1 MKILKDLLKIKNPL
15 INTEYIPDSDFK
27 SDLLLVNN
35 HLTNFIN
42 SEFGDLLLSDRILYD
57 NEIDTS
63 VVDTLITSLFY
74 LNAEN
79 YSRQYEIVKSV
90 YVPTDNYAKNSIIT
104 TEHTGTET
112 DTNTKSGSEKSEY
125 INGTITNTAGAVEH
139 TTTVKE
145 TVVDKSL
152 VDKGKSIDNTGAQ
165 INTTERGNDTRTT
178 TYNNLTNSNQKSF
191 TDRKDIVTEQT
202 SGNVGVTTATAM
214 LTEHNAFWNNF
225 NFWLVIIND
234 ILKVLT
240 KGVWKY
246 EQ

>member
-27 SDLLLVNN
+27 NDLLLVNN

-42 SEFGDLLLSDRILYD
+42 SEFGDLLLSDRILYN

-90 YVPTDNYAKNSIIT
+90 YVPTDNYAKNSVIT
-104 TEHTGTET
+104 TEHSGTET
-112 DTNTKSGSEKSEY
+112 DTNIKSGSEKSEY
-125 INGTITNTAGAVEH
+125 VNGTITNTSGAIEH

-165 INTTERGNDTRTT
+165 TNTTERGNDTRTT
-178 TYNNLTNSNQKSF
+178 TYNNLTNSNEKSF
-191 TDRKDIVTEQT
+191 TNRKDIVTEKT
-202 SGNVGVTTATAM
+202 SGNVGVTTSTAM
-214 LTEHNAFWNNF
+214 LTEHNVFWNNF
-225 NFWLVIIND
+225 NFWLLIIND

-240 KGVWKY
+240 KGVWNY

>member
-1 MKILKDLLKIKNPL
+1 MMILKDLLKIKNPL
-15 INTEYIPDSDFK
+15 INTEYIPESDFK
-27 SDLLLVNN
+27 ADLLLVNN
-35 HLTNFIN
+35 HLTNFMN
-42 SEFGDLLLSDRILYD
+42 SEFGDLLLSDRILYN

-79 YSRQYEIVKSV
+79 YSRQYQIVKSV
-90 YVPTDNYAKNSIIT
+90 YNPVDNYAKNSIIT
-104 TEHTGTET
+104 TEHTGKET
-112 DTNTKSGSEKSEY
+112 NTNTKSGSEQSEY
-125 INGTITNTAGAVEH
+125 VNGTITNTNGAVEH

-165 INTTERGNDTRTT
+165 INTTERDNDTRTT
-178 TYNNLTNSNQKSF
+178 TYNNLTDTNERSF
-191 TDRKDIVTEQT
+191 TGRKDIVTEQT
-202 SGNVGVTTATAM
+202 TGNVGVTTSTAM
-214 LTEHNAFWNNF
+214 LTEHNVFWNNF
-225 NFWLVIIND
+225 NFWLLIIND

-240 KGVWKY
+240 KGVWQY

>member
-35 HLTNFIN
+35 HLSNFMN
-42 SEFGDLLLSDRILYD
+42 SEFGDLLLSDRILYN

-79 YSRQYEIVKSV
+79 YSRQYQIVKSV
-90 YVPTDNYAKNSIIT
+90 YNPVDNYAKNSIIT

-112 DTNTKSGSEKSEY
+112 DTNIKSGSEKSEY
-125 INGTITNTAGAVEH
+125 INGTITNTNGAVEH

-178 TYNNLTNSNQKSF
+178 TYNNLTDSNEKSF
-191 TDRKDIVTEQT
+191 TDRKDIVTEKT
-202 SGNVGVTTATAM
+202 TGNVGVTTSTAM
-214 LTEHNAFWNNF
+214 LTEHNVFWNNF
-225 NFWLVIIND
+225 NFWLLIIND

-240 KGVWKY
+240 KGVWNY

>member
-15 INTEYIPDSDFK
+15 INMEYIPESDFK
-27 SDLLLVNN
+27 NDLLLVNN

-42 SEFGDLLLSDRILYD
+42 SEFGDLLLADRILYN

-79 YSRQYEIVKSV
+79 YSRQYQIVKSV
-90 YVPTDNYAKNSIIT
+90 YNPVDNYAKNSTIT
-104 TEHTGTET
+104 TEHTGKET
-112 DTNTKSGSEKSEY
+112 DTNTKSGSETSEY
-125 INGTITNTAGAVEH
+125 VNGTITNTNGAIEH

-178 TYNNLTNSNQKSF
+178 SYNNLTNSNEKSF
-191 TDRKDIVTEQT
+191 TDRKDIITEKT
-202 SGNVGVTTATAM
+202 TGNVGVTTSTAM
-214 LTEHNAFWNNF
+214 LTEHNVFWNSF
-225 NFWLVIIND
+225 NFWLLIIND

-240 KGVWKY
+240 KGVWNH

>member
-27 SDLLLVNN
+27 ADLLLVNN
-35 HLTNFIN
+35 HLSNFMN
-42 SEFGDLLLSDRILYD
+42 SEFGDLLLSDRILYN
-57 NEIDTS
+57 NEIDTTA
-63 VVDTLITSLFY
+63 VDTLITSLFY

-90 YVPTDNYAKNSIIT
+90 YVPTDNYAKNSVIT
-104 TEHTGTET
+104 TEHSGTET
-112 DTNTKSGSEKSEY
+112 DTNIKSGSEKSEY
-125 INGTITNTAGAVEH
+125 INGTITNTNGAVEH
-139 TTTVKE
+139 TTIVKE

-178 TYNNLTNSNQKSF
+178 SYNNLTNSNEKSF
-191 TDRKDIVTEQT
+191 TNRKDIVTEQT
-202 SGNVGVTTATAM
+202 TGNVGVTTATAM
-214 LTEHNAFWNNF
+214 LTEHNVFWNNF

>member
-27 SDLLLVNN
+27 ADLLLVNN

-42 SEFGDLLLSDRILYD
+42 SEFGDLLLSDRILYN
-57 NEIDTS
+57 NEIDIS
-63 VVDTLITSLFY
+63 VVDTIITSLFY

-79 YSRQYEIVKSV
+79 YSRQYQIVKSV
-90 YVPTDNYAKNSIIT
+90 YNPVDNYAKNSIIT
-104 TEHTGTET
+104 TEHTGKET
-112 DTNTKSGSEKSEY
+112 DSNTKSGSEKSEY
-125 INGTITNTAGAVEH
+125 VNGTLTNTIGAVEH

-152 VDKGKSIDNTGAQ
+152 VDKGKAIDNTGAQ

-178 TYNNLTNSNQKSF
+178 TYNNLTNSNEKSF

-202 SGNVGVTTATAM
+202 TGNVGVTTSTAM
-214 LTEHNAFWNNF
+214 LTEHNVFWNNF

-234 ILKVLT
+234 ILKILT
-240 KGVWKY
+240 KGVWQY

>member
-42 SEFGDLLLSDRILYD
+42 SEFGDLLLSDRILYN

-79 YSRQYEIVKSV
+79 YLRQYQIVKSV
-90 YVPTDNYAKNSIIT
+90 YNPVDNYAKNSIIT
-104 TEHTGTET
+104 TEHKGTET

-125 INGTITNTAGAVEH
+125 INGTITNTNGAVEH

-152 VDKGKSIDNTGAQ
+152 VDKGKSVDNTGAQ

-178 TYNNLTNSNQKSF
+178 SYNNLTNSNEKSF

-202 SGNVGVTTATAM
+202 TGNVGVTTSTAM
-214 LTEHNAFWNNF
+214 LTEHNVFWNNF

-240 KGVWKY
+240 KGVWNY

>member
-27 SDLLLVNN
+27 ADLLLVNN

-42 SEFGDLLLSDRILYD
+42 SEFGDLLLSDRILYN
-57 NEIDTS
+57 NEIDIS
-63 VVDTLITSLFY
+63 VVDTIITSLFY

-79 YSRQYEIVKSV
+79 YSRQYQIVKSV
-90 YVPTDNYAKNSIIT
+90 YNPVDNYAKNSIIT
-104 TEHTGTET
+104 TEHTGKET
-112 DTNTKSGSEKSEY
+112 DSNTKSGSEKSEY
-125 INGTITNTAGAVEH
+125 VNGTITNTKGAVEH

-152 VDKGKSIDNTGAQ
+152 VDKGKAIDNTGAQ

-178 TYNNLTNSNQKSF
+178 TYNNLTNSNEKSF

-202 SGNVGVTTATAM
+202 TGNVGVTTSTAM
-214 LTEHNAFWNNF
+214 LTEHNVFWNNF

-234 ILKVLT
+234 ILKILT
-240 KGVWKY
+240 KGVWQY

>member
-1 MKILKDLLKIKNPL
+1 MKTMKNLIQKKNPL
-15 INTEYIPDSDFK
+15 INTDIIPDSDFK
-27 SDLLLVNN
+27 NDLVLVNN

-42 SEFGDLLLSDRILYD
+42 AEFGDLLLSDRILYND
-57 NEIDTS
+57 EIDTS
-63 VVDTLITSLFY
+63 AVDTLIASLFY
-74 LNAEN
+74 INTEN

-90 YVPTDNYAKNSIIT
+90 YVPVDNFAKNTIIT
-104 TEHTGTET
+104 TEHIGKET
-112 DTNTKSGSEKSEY
+112 DTNIKSGSEKSEY

-178 TYNNLTNSNQKSF
+178 SYNNLTNSNEKSF
-191 TDRKDIVTEQT
+191 TDRKDIVTEKT
-202 SGNVGVTTATAM
+202 TGNVGVTTSTAM
-214 LTEHNAFWNNF
+214 LSEHNVFWNSF

-234 ILKVLT
+234 ILKLLT

>member
-1 MKILKDLLKIKNPL
+1 MKNPL

-42 SEFGDLLLSDRILYD
+42 SEFGDLLLSDRILYN
-57 NEIDTS
+57 NEIDIS
-63 VVDTLITSLFY
+63 VVDTLIASLFY

-79 YSRQYEIVKSV
+79 YSRQYQIVKSV
-90 YVPTDNYAKNSIIT
+90 YNPVDNYAKNSIIT
-104 TEHTGTET
+104 TEHIGKET

-125 INGTITNTAGAVEH
+125 VNGTITNTAGAVEH

-178 TYNNLTNSNQKSF
+178 TYNNLTDTNEKSF
-191 TDRKDIVTEQT
+191 TDRKDVVTEKT
-202 SGNVGVTTATAM
+202 NGNVGVTTSTAM
-214 LTEHNAFWNNF
+214 LTEHNVFWNSF
-225 NFWLVIIND
+225 NFWLLIIND

-240 KGVWKY
+240 KGVWQY

>member
-27 SDLLLVNN
+27 ADLLLVNN
-35 HLTNFIN
+35 HLSNFMN
-42 SEFGDLLLSDRILYD
+42 SEFGDLLLSDRILYN
-57 NEIDTS
+57 NEIDTT

-79 YSRQYEIVKSV
+79 YSRQYQIVKSV
-90 YVPTDNYAKNSIIT
+90 YVPTDNYAKNSTIT
-104 TEHTGTET
+104 TEHTGKET

-125 INGTITNTAGAVEH
+125 INGTITNTNGAVEH

-152 VDKGKSIDNTGAQ
+152 VDKGKSVDNTGAQ

-178 TYNNLTNSNQKSF
+178 SYNNLTNSNEKSF

-202 SGNVGVTTATAM
+202 TGNVGVTTSTAM
-214 LTEHNAFWNNF
+214 LTEHNVFWNNF

-240 KGVWKY
+240 KGVWNY

>member
-1 MKILKDLLKIKNPL
+1 MKILKDLLKIKKPL

-27 SDLLLVNN
+27 ADLILVNN
-35 HLTNFIN
+35 HLSNFMN
-42 SEFGDLLLSDRILYD
+42 SEFGDLLLSDRILYN
-57 NEIDTS
+57 NEIETS

-90 YVPTDNYAKNSIIT
+90 YVPTDNYAKNSTIT
-104 TEHTGTET
+104 TEHIGKEI

-125 INGTITNTAGAVEH
+125 INGTITNTNGAVEH

-178 TYNNLTNSNQKSF
+178 TYNNLTDSNEKSF

-202 SGNVGVTTATAM
+202 TGNVGVTTATAM
-214 LTEHNAFWNNF
+214 LTEHNVFWNNF
-225 NFWLVIIND
+225 NFWLLIIND

-240 KGVWKY
+240 KGVWLY

>member
-1 MKILKDLLKIKNPL
+1 MKILKDLLKIRNPL

-27 SDLLLVNN
+27 ADLLLVNN

-42 SEFGDLLLSDRILYD
+42 SEFGDLLLSDRILYN

-63 VVDTLITSLFY
+63 VVDTLIASLFY

-79 YSRQYEIVKSV
+79 YSRQYQIVKSV
-90 YVPTDNYAKNSIIT
+90 YNPVDNYAKTSIIT
-104 TEHTGTET
+104 TEHTGSET
-112 DTNTKSGSEKSEY
+112 DTNIKTGSEQSEY
-125 INGTITNTAGAVEH
+125 VNGTITNTNGAVEH

-178 TYNNLTNSNQKSF
+178 TYNNLTDTNEKSF
-191 TDRKDIVTEQT
+191 TDRKDIVTEET
-202 SGNVGVTTATAM
+202 TGNVGVTTSTAM
-214 LTEHNAFWNNF
+214 LTEHNVFWNSF
-225 NFWLVIIND
+225 NFWLLIIND

-240 KGVWKY
+240 KGVWQY

>member
-1 MKILKDLLKIKNPL
+1 MKTMKNLIQMKNPL

-27 SDLLLVNN
+27 NDLVLVNS
-35 HLTNFIN
+35 HLSNFIN
-42 SEFGDLLLSDRILYD
+42 SEFGDLLLSDRILYN
-57 NEIDTS
+57 NEIDIS
-63 VVDTLITSLFY
+63 VVDTLIASLFY

-79 YSRQYEIVKSV
+79 YSRQYQIVKSV
-90 YVPTDNYAKNSIIT
+90 YNPVDNYAKNSIIT
-104 TEHTGTET
+104 TEHTGKET
-112 DTNTKSGSEKSEY
+112 DTNT
-125 INGTITNTAGAVEH
+125 NGAVEH

-165 INTTERGNDTRTT
+165 INTTERDNDTRTT
-178 TYNNLTNSNQKSF
+178 TYNNLTNSNEKSF

-202 SGNVGVTTATAM
+202 TGNVGVTTATAM
-214 LTEHNAFWNNF
+214 LTEHNVFWNSF
-225 NFWLVIIND
+225 NFWLLIIND

-240 KGVWKY
+240 KGVWQY

>member
-27 SDLLLVNN
+27 ADLLLVNN

-42 SEFGDLLLSDRILYD
+42 SEFGDLLLSDRILYN

-79 YSRQYEIVKSV
+79 YSRQYQIVKSV
-90 YVPTDNYAKNSIIT
+90 YNPVDNYAKNSIIT
-104 TEHTGTET
+104 TEHMGKET
-112 DTNTKSGSEKSEY
+112 DTNTKIGSEKSEY

-145 TVVDKSL
+145 TVVDKTL
-152 VDKGKSIDNTGAQ
+152 VDKGKSVDNTGAQ

-178 TYNNLTNSNQKSF
+178 TYNNLTNSNEKSF
-191 TDRKDIVTEQT
+191 TDRKDIITEQT
-202 SGNVGVTTATAM
+202 TGNVGVTTATAM
-214 LTEHNAFWNNF
+214 LTEHNVFWTTF
-225 NFWLVIIND
+225 NFWLLIIND

-240 KGVWKY
+240 KGVWNY

>member
-1 MKILKDLLKIKNPL
+1 MKILKDLLKMKNPL

-42 SEFGDLLLSDRILYD
+42 SEFGDLLLSDRILYN

-79 YSRQYEIVKSV
+79 YSRQYQIVKSV
-90 YVPTDNYAKNSIIT
+90 YVPTDNFAKNSTIT

-112 DTNTKSGSEKSEY
+112 DTNIKSGSEQSEY
-125 INGTITNTAGAVEH
+125 INGTITNTNGAVEH

-152 VDKGKSIDNTGAQ
+152 VDKGKSIDNTGQQ

-178 TYNNLTNSNQKSF
+178 TYNNLTDSNEKSF

-202 SGNVGVTTATAM
+202 TGNVGVTTATAM
-214 LTEHNAFWNNF
+214 LTEHNVFWNNF
-225 NFWLVIIND
+225 NFWLLIIND

-240 KGVWKY
+240 KGVWNY

>member
-27 SDLLLVNN
+27 ADLLLVNN
-35 HLTNFIN
+35 HLTNFMN
-42 SEFGDLLLSDRILYD
+42 SEFGDLLLSDRILYH
-57 NEIDTS
+57 NEIDTT

-74 LNAEN
+74 LYAEN
-79 YSRQYEIVKSV
+79 YSRQYQIVKSV
-90 YVPTDNYAKNSIIT
+90 YVPTDNYAKNSVIT

-112 DTNTKSGSEKSEY
+112 DTNTKSGSEQSEY
-125 INGTITNTAGAVEH
+125 INGTITNTNGAVEH

-178 TYNNLTNSNQKSF
+178 TYNNLTNSNEKSF

-202 SGNVGVTTATAM
+202 TGNVGVTTATAM
-214 LTEHNAFWNNF
+214 LTEHNVFWNNF

-240 KGVWKY
+240 KGVWNY

>member
-15 INTEYIPDSDFK
+15 INPDYIPDSDFK
-27 SDLLLVNN
+27 ADLLLVNN
-35 HLTNFIN
+35 YLSNFMN
-42 SEFGDLLLSDRILYD
+42 SEFGDLLLSDRILYN
-57 NEIDTS
+57 NEIDTV

-112 DTNTKSGSEKSEY
+112 DTNIKSGSEKSEY
-125 INGTITNTAGAVEH
+125 INGTITNTNGAVEH

-152 VDKGKSIDNTGAQ
+152 VDKGKSIDNTGEQ

-178 TYNNLTNSNQKSF
+178 TYNNLTNSNEKSF
-191 TDRKDIVTEQT
+191 TNRKDIVTEQT
-202 SGNVGVTTATAM
+202 TGNVGVTTATAM

-240 KGVWKY
+240 KGVWNY

>member
-1 MKILKDLLKIKNPL
+1 MKTMKNLIQLKNPL

-27 SDLLLVNN
+27 ADLLLVNN
-35 HLTNFIN
+35 HLTNFMN
-42 SEFGDLLLSDRILYD
+42 SEFGDLLLSDRILYN

-79 YSRQYEIVKSV
+79 YSRQYQIIKSV
-90 YVPTDNYAKNSIIT
+90 YVPTDNYAKNSTIT
-104 TEHTGTET
+104 TEHIGTET
-112 DTNTKSGSEKSEY
+112 DTNIQRGSDQSEY
-125 INGTITNTAGAVEH
+125 INGKITNNKEEVEH
-139 TTTVKE
+139 KTTVKE

-178 TYNNLTNSNQKSF
+178 SYNNLTNSNEKSF

-202 SGNVGVTTATAM
+202 TGNVGVTTATAI
-214 LTEHNAFWNNF
+214 LREHNVLRKNF
-225 NFWLVIIND
+225 NFWLLIIND

-240 KGVWKY
+240 KGVWNY

>member
-1 MKILKDLLKIKNPL
+1 MKTMKNLIQMKNPL

-27 SDLLLVNN
+27 NDLLLVNN

-42 SEFGDLLLSDRILYD
+42 SEFGDLLLSDRILYN

-63 VVDTLITSLFY
+63 VVDTLIASLFY

-79 YSRQYEIVKSV
+79 YSRQYQIVKSV
-90 YVPTDNYAKNSIIT
+90 YNPVDNYAKNSIIT
-104 TEHTGTET
+104 TEHTGKET

-125 INGTITNTAGAVEH
+125 INGTITNTTGAIEH

-165 INTTERGNDTRTT
+165 TNTTERGNDTRTT
-178 TYNNLTNSNQKSF
+178 SYNNLTNSNEKSF
-191 TDRKDIVTEQT
+191 TDRKDIVTEKT
-202 SGNVGVTTATAM
+202 TGNVGVTTSTAM
-214 LTEHNAFWNNF
+214 LTEHNVFWNNF
-225 NFWLVIIND
+225 NFWLLIIND

-240 KGVWKY
+240 KGVWNY

>member
-27 SDLLLVNN
+27 ADLLLVNN

-42 SEFGDLLLSDRILYD
+42 SEFGDLLLSDRILYN
-57 NEIDTS
+57 NEIDIS
-63 VVDTLITSLFY
+63 VVDTIITSLFY

-79 YSRQYEIVKSV
+79 YSRQYQIVKSV
-90 YVPTDNYAKNSIIT
+90 YNPVDNYAKNSIIT
-104 TEHTGTET
+104 TEHTGKET
-112 DTNTKSGSEKSEY
+112 DSNTKSGSEKSEY
-125 INGTITNTAGAVEH
+125 VNGTLTNTKGAVEH

-152 VDKGKSIDNTGAQ
+152 VDKGKAIDNTGAQ

-178 TYNNLTNSNQKSF
+178 TYNNLTNSNEKSF

-202 SGNVGVTTATAM
+202 TGNVGVTTSTAM
-214 LTEHNAFWNNF
+214 LTEHNVFWNNF

-234 ILKVLT
+234 ILKILT
-240 KGVWKY
+240 KGVWQY

>member
-1 MKILKDLLKIKNPL
+1 MKTMKNLIQKKNPL
-15 INTEYIPDSDFK
+15 INTDIIPDSDFK
-27 SDLLLVNN
+27 NDLVLVNN

-42 SEFGDLLLSDRILYD
+42 AEFGDLLLSDRILYN

-63 VVDTLITSLFY
+63 AVDTLIASLFY
-74 LNAEN
+74 INSEN

-90 YVPTDNYAKNSIIT
+90 YVPVDNFAKNTVIT
-104 TEHTGTET
+104 TEHIGKET
-112 DTNTKSGSEKSEY
+112 DTNIKSGSEKSEY
-125 INGTITNTAGAVEH
+125 INGTITNTNGAVEH

-178 TYNNLTNSNQKSF
+178 SYNNLTNSNEKSF
-191 TDRKDIVTEQT
+191 TDRKDIVTEKT
-202 SGNVGVTTATAM
+202 TGNVGVTTSTAM
-214 LTEHNAFWNNF
+214 LSEHNVFWNSF

-234 ILKVLT
+234 ILKLLT
-240 KGVWKY
+240 KGVWNY